1 MLRGS
6 GIAIQPLAPLRGSS
20 HKIMCLPSVLQTAV
34 DQFHPYLPVL
44 GRAADVYGVD
54 YIGPSFADE
63 TLYPEV
69 ASWAVETLDAGD
81 EVTLV
86 GIRFGGMQIPYI
98 TKEMVGMRLELE
110 HFEPR
115 LHAIVINAPSGPLTW
130 PPAWPVMMRRAH
142 PRDWPLLASQL
153 RWVAVRG
160 GRELPLEYLND
171 VDVSYIA
178 HFGEEKDF
186 DAVRQPAAANVWR
199 PYMAHVEEAKTANIE
214 SFVEV
219 VDRLLNLAD

>member
-1 MLRGS
+1 VLRGS
-6 GIAIQPLAPLRGSS
+6 GIAIQPLAPLLGSS

-44 GRAADVYGVD
+44 GREADVYGVD
-54 YIGPSFADE
+54 YIGPSFADG
-63 TLYPEV
+63 TLYPEA

-81 EVTLV
+81 QVTLV

-110 HFEPR
+110 HFAPR

-130 PPAWPVMMRRAH
+130 PPAWPAMMCRAH

-153 RWVAVRG
+153 RWVAARG

-178 HFGEEKDF
+178 YFGEEKDF

-199 PYMAHVEEAKTANIE
+199 PYMAHVEEAKTVDVE

-219 VDRLLNLAD
+219 VDRLITLAD